1 MSNRWTASM
10 SDWTMCPQCCK
21 ILDPSGKWVKQ
32 TSEKSQIWHLR
43 NEFIYDVCLYC
54 NKSKLSNKMLHFRK
68 NEFISLYNFLPW
80 YALANV
86 LLIVGGIKVGS
97 SNSAFLE
104 WIAFFVG
111 FLVYRWI
118 LITELEMEF
127 SFVFFQEIRGL
138 LLIWMVATVSF
149 SSFLPNYVLIT
160 IVMN

>member
-1 MSNRWTASM
+1 MIETKVSEFTNMRNCMFA
-10 SDWTMCPQCCK
+10 
-21 ILDPSGKWVKQ
+21 KWRKCY
-32 TSEKSQIWHLR
+32 IYLR
-43 NEFIYDVCLYC
+43 NNEFIYC
-54 NKSKLSNKMLHFRK
+54 NKKFKLSKSMLRFRK

-149 SSFLPNYVLIT
+149 SSFLPNYVLT
-160 IVMN
+160 SIVMN